1 MCTERERMCATWC
14 TAAFWEKV
22 QYRTLKYV
30 PFTACSRGVAGG
42 GGGGGGGG
50 GLRGL
55 EHPPLSSA
63 IVGGAIQHNI
73 YALSS

>member
-1 MCTERERMCATWC
+1 MTPEDQKVHKQ
-14 TAAFWEKV
+14 EKSRDNDR
-22 QYRTLKYV
+22 QDAPYIYFQT
-30 PFTACSRGVAGG
+30 RGVARGR
-42 GGGGGGGG
+42 GG

-73 YALSS
+73 ILYIMH

>member
-1 MCTERERMCATWC
+1 MADFYETNAIMIGYHC
-14 TAAFWEKV
+14 
-22 QYRTLKYV
+22 
-30 PFTACSRGVAGG
+30 RGVAR
-42 GGGGGGGG
+42 G

-73 YALSS
+73 ILYMH

>member
-1 MCTERERMCATWC
+1 MHAI
-14 TAAFWEKV
+14 KV
-22 QYRTLKYV
+22 
-30 PFTACSRGVAGG
+30 RGVAG

-63 IVGGAIQHNI
+63 IVGGAIQHSI
-73 YALSS
+73 ILYMH

>member
-1 MCTERERMCATWC
+1 M
-14 TAAFWEKV
+14 
-22 QYRTLKYV
+22 LKPSTPTV
-30 PFTACSRGVAGG
+30 ETRRGIAR
-42 GGGGGGGG
+42 G

-73 YALSS
+73 YIYIYIYALSS

>member
-1 MCTERERMCATWC
+1 MVITFMCAIGQWSDGTI
-14 TAAFWEKV
+14 
-22 QYRTLKYV
+22 RDG
-30 PFTACSRGVAGG
+30 SSGRGVA
-42 GGGGGGGG
+42 GGG

-73 YALSS
+73 IILYMH